1 MLKALKMVRTT
12 ASRVSPGQV
21 RGLSGRPL
29 HIGLAAGSPAAYG
42 EIEDFL
48 VPAAVPHEKRMQIM
62 EHIHRAGDKDAP
74 RRPDLVL
81 SDGVNVP
88 PGAIVL
94 NRADPASTIT
104 QVLREHEDL
113 GLPLARHFL
122 PFRRAVVHQIVHTV
136 SRENALFALATS
148 LPNVIPSLIELPW
161 ALGEFA
167 SDTVFITAN
176 QVRMAFLV
184 AAACDRDVGFA
195 NQLPEV
201 GSIVA
206 GAFGWRAIAR
216 ELAGKMP
223 MGAGLIAKGAIAFA
237 GTFVVGKGLEHFH
250 HHGRNH
256 TPEERRQ
263 IYRTALEEGREIARG

>member
-12 ASRVSPGQV
+12 ASRVNPDQV

-29 HIGLAAGSPAAYG
+29 HIGLVAGSPAAYG
-42 EIEDFL
+42 EMEDFL
-48 VPAAVPHEKRMQIM
+48 VPAAVSHEKRVKVM
-62 EHIHRAGDKDAP
+62 EHIHREGDRDAP
-74 RRPDLVL
+74 RRFDLVL

-88 PGAIVL
+88 PGAVVL
-94 NRADPASTIT
+94 DRGDPQGTVRR
-104 QVLREHEDL
+104 VLREHEDL
-113 GLPLARHFL
+113 GLALARHFL

-136 SRENALFALATS
+136 SRENALFAVATS
-148 LPNVIPSLIELPW
+148 LPNVVPNLIQLPW

-195 NQLPEV
+195 DQLPEV

-216 ELAGKMP
+216 QVAGKMP

-237 GTFVVGKGLEHFH
+237 GTFVIGKGLEHFH
-250 HHGRNH
+250 HCGRNH
-256 TPEERRQ
+256 TPQERRQ
-263 IYRTALEEGREIARG
+263 IYRAALEEGREIARG

>member
-1 MLKALKMVRTT
+1 MLKALKMVRST
-12 ASRVSPGQV
+12 ASRVNPEQV
-21 RGLSGRPL
+21 RGLSGRSL
-29 HIGLAAGSPAAYG
+29 HVGLAAHSPIAYG
-42 EIEDFL
+42 EMEDFL
-48 VPAAVPHEKRMQIM
+48 VPAAVPHEKRVQIM
-62 EHIHRAGDKDAP
+62 EHIHREGDKLAP

-81 SDGVNVP
+81 SDGVVVP

-94 NRADPASTIT
+94 NRADPSSTVT

-113 GLPLARHFL
+113 GLALARHFL

-136 SRENALFALATS
+136 SRENALFAVATS

-223 MGAGLIAKGAIAFA
+223 MGTGLIAKGAIAFA

-250 HHGRNH
+250 QRGRNH
-256 TPEERRQ
+256 TPEERRR
-263 IYRTALEEGREIARG
+263 IYREALEEGREIARG

>member
-12 ASRVSPGQV
+12 ASRVSPEQV

-42 EIEDFL
+42 EMEDFL
-48 VPAAVPHEKRMQIM
+48 VPAAVPHERRMRIM
-62 EHIHRAGDKDAP
+62 EHIHRAGDKGAP

-81 SDGVNVP
+81 SDGVDVP

-94 NRADPASTIT
+94 NRADPSSTVA
-104 QVLREHEDL
+104 QVLRQHEDL
-113 GLPLARHFL
+113 GLALARHFL
-122 PFRRAVVHQIVHTV
+122 PFRRAVVQQIVHTV
-136 SRENALFALATS
+136 SRENALFAVATS
-148 LPNVIPSLIELPW
+148 LPNVIPSLIQLPW

-184 AAACDRDVGFA
+184 AAACGREVGFS

-223 MGAGLIAKGAIAFA
+223 MGTGLIAKGAIAFA
-237 GTFVVGKGLEHFH
+237 GTFVIGKGLEHFH
-250 HHGRNH
+250 HCGRNH

-263 IYRTALEEGREIARG
+263 IYRSALEEGREIARG